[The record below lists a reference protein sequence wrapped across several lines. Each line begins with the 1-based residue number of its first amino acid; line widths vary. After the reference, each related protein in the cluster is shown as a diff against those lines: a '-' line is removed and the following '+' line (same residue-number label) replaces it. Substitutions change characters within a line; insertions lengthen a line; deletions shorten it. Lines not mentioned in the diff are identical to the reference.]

1 VRKATAAELSGFRP
15 NRFALIE
22 ERLVKDG
29 TFVFA
34 GGHCADERQRELPWE
49 RPQGH
54 AYEFD
59 RLAGL
64 WVERGGADADMSR
77 DEFGGERFVGD
88 EQAFM
93 SHDGSPRAGRRMI
106 RAGKE

>member
-1 VRKATAAELSGFRP
+1 MRNATAAELSGFRP

-29 TFVFA
+29 TFAFA
-34 GGHCADERQRELPWE
+34 GGHCADERQRELPWQ

-59 RLAGL
+59 RLAGT
-64 WVERGGADADMSR
+64 WVEQGGADADMR
-77 DEFGGERFVGD
+77 HDEFGGERLIGD
-88 EQAFM
+88 EQEFTKA
-93 SHDGSPRAGRRMI
+93 DGSPVMAS
-106 RAGKE
+106 